1 MSKLIKTV
9 KELKEFLQ
17 TVPDN
22 MTVAVKGDDNII
34 WKGLETKIET
44 TDLKYLNETED
55 EILEESS
62 EALIFS

>member
-1 MSKLIKTV
+1 MSIKTV

-17 TVPDN
+17 TVPDD
-22 MTVAVKGDDNII
+22 MTIAIKGDDNII
-34 WKGLETKIET
+34 WKGLTTKIET

-62 EALIFS
+62 EALIFF

>member
-1 MSKLIKTV
+1 MSIKTV

-17 TVPDN
+17 TVPDD

>member
-1 MSKLIKTV
+1 MSIKTV

-22 MTVAVKGDDNII
+22 ITVAIKGDDNII
-34 WKGLETKIET
+34 WKGLSIKIET